1 MLQCPKQ
8 RLFKINISI
17 MERKDANVPTDP
29 VYSKTVLELLTVANE
44 YCLFLEKAENYDRQ
58 DILIFLQKVCP
69 LIYIKSSLLPVIEIE
84 DEEAAEHFVTEE
96 EWEGVFNSLHLKFG
110 EDDLYYFIDPHE
122 RSHTDAVKASLAEN
136 FTDIYQDLKDFVLLY
151 QKPRKASM
159 EYAVFECKRL
169 FETRYGFRLV
179 RAHSVIHYLLNKEGE
194 KGELQDFVE
203 EL

>member
-1 MLQCPKQ
+1 MGK
-8 RLFKINISI
+8 
-17 MERKDANVPTDP
+17 KDTNVPLDP

-44 YCLFLEKAENYDRQ
+44 YCLFLDKAENYDRQ
-58 DILIFLQKVCP
+58 DILLFLQKICP

-84 DEEAAEHFVTEE
+84 DEDAAEHFVTEE
-96 EWEGVFNSLHLKFG
+96 EWEGVFNTLHLKFG
-110 EDDLYYFIDPHE
+110 EDDIYYFIDPHE
-122 RSHTDAVKASLAEN
+122 RSNTDPVKASLAEN

-179 RAHSVIHYLLNKEGE
+179 RAHAILHYLLNKEGE
-194 KGELQDFVE
+194 KGELQDFLE